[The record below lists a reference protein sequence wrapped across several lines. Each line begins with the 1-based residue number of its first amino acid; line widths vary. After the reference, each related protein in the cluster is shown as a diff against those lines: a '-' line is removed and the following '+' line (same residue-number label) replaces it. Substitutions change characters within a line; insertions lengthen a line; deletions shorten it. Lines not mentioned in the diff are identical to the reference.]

1 MSKNRQLEL
10 FPELEKER
18 LLNEEQAAS
27 FLGVEVKTLQY
38 WRWKDGGPQF
48 VKLGRLV
55 RYEQASLADFVQQN
69 LKANTSN

>member
-38 WRWKDGGPQF
+38 WRWKGGGPKF
-48 VKLGRLV
+48 IKLRRLV
-55 RYEQASLADFVQQN
+55 RYSPDSLKEFCEQNYKS
-69 LKANTSN
+69 NTCK